1 MLIRYQG
8 GAEQTFVLKKV
19 VLKTVVLKTVVLKT
33 VVLKKPI
40 HRTSTSDDHPT

>member
-19 VLKTVVLKTVVLKT
+19 VLKTVVLKTVVLK
-33 VVLKKPI
+33 KPI

>member
-8 GAEQTFVLKKV
+8 GAEQTFVLRK
-19 VLKTVVLKTVVLKT
+19 VVLKTVVLKT